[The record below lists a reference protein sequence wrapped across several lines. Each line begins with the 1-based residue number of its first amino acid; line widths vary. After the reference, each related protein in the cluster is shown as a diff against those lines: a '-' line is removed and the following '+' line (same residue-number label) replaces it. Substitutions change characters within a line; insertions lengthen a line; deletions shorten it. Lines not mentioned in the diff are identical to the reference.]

1 MNGNFQ
7 EQLKQIMQKFKKTS
21 KRMLVLL
28 ALVPFV
34 IIAILGA
41 SVYQIMK
48 HDGTFDEGDWA
59 NTQYAASEYANS
71 ASIDENGNIN
81 TTMTAE
87 ALWQKLLDENSRVTY
102 YLDGPEDLAKL
113 MNAQLVTQYLDTRK
127 NPDKEI
133 NWDKKID
140 IESTEVQGIIK
151 LKRATDDGQTKTMTY
166 VDPETFQSYID
177 SYNSSGSDSD
187 REKALSH
194 FTLDKKVTGTTIGGE
209 LQVING
215 VEMTELTTS
224 GRVTF
229 YNGDGSPT
237 EGGPE
242 DRHGQPLADGKCA
255 SKELAPDYSVIY
267 IETQESG
274 DASFAN
280 GKFFY
285 VCDTGGGLQS
295 NQIDVY
301 ANVSQSEMN
310 AAPYGSTNS
319 AKIYLVEEDVTWEE
333 YQSKYYNKTVG
344 DSSTTSDI
352 ESGIGDNIEDTG
364 NQSGDNETQAD
375 SEHLLYWPTD
385 GTNITSD
392 FGNRDAPVAG
402 ASTNHKGVDIGV
414 GVGTNVYACEAGTV
428 INANNSDSA
437 GNWIEIDHGNGYTS
451 KYMHNSELKVSVG
464 DVVEKGQLIALSGN
478 TGNSSGP
485 HLHFQIEYNEEPL
498 DPMSFK
504 YNNDL
509 GNGTSGFGYNE
520 FNGANAT
527 ETTYVAKVATWT
539 ETTETVESN
548 DPNVE
553 EYSNTTYNMTTT
565 EINYQE
571 MVQGYTMPFDYLW
584 VLLVM
589 TQDKEFVFDLADL
602 VYDSEIEITV
612 HDNLDV
618 NTKEDH
624 YEYTRRDKVQTTQA
638 NVSVTYN
645 GTSSGF
651 SKTDGFTPKEY
662 DTPCETTK
670 TTITRTNTLD
680 ICLTKANVWIV
691 DYERKYEYQ
700 GNQQGEPNAGNVSN
714 LANVDYGDPET
725 ISEDRNGDGESFRQA
740 KQAEFVNAG
749 YVDVSASL
757 TGVSCNVWHGVFDI
771 TEQITTTVD
780 TKMYTSTPG
789 ELEEKTDRDSD
800 EENFVTIFL
809 KDSSMQAR
817 HYILD
822 APQWLFD
829 MLEGNDSTKEMV
841 DLTKYLLY
849 KATGKSFGV
858 TEFDFSIFYPQE
870 LEEAG
875 SDDYIVHTEK
885 SSPEIVITDKSILK
899 RAFQGAKGAGTENLV
914 QYVDSF
920 IKYQEEYKVN
930 AVFAAA
936 VAINE
941 CGAGT
946 NCQIGGNNW
955 YSIKSSDGWRSYA
968 TPDEA
973 IKDFFELIANGS
985 YYFKDNKF
993 TVTDIGMVY
1002 CEDADKPGGWI
1013 ESVKAYM
1020 TNMFNAVGIYPVSEE
1035 TGSKVEGFMAALEKY
1050 SQTAQKEKRQWRYS
1064 NSGHSSTFDKAIK
1077 DNNRVVNCA
1086 MTIVW
1091 ALKEVGVLEGN
1102 QRIYMNLG
1110 TPKYINVSESQI
1122 KKYAQIIN
1130 AKGKTA
1136 KALIASGELK
1146 RGDICGWSGIVH
1158 TNVYA
1163 GNKQWYD
1170 SGHWKENGA
1179 GEKDSNGNN
1188 KETFTTFG
1196 PISPSSL
1203 NNKWKVKTIIRLNAD
1218 TGGDFV
1224 AIAKKCHD
1232 YVRENRFS
1240 YGGGN
1245 SIPIDESGGKTID
1258 CSSFVSWVCYE
1269 YGYKDFKGGQQ
1280 STDTLLGVARSHGW
1294 TIKDGSEAVAGDI
1307 LLRTGHTEIYA
1318 GNGKSYNCGSDESIL
1333 AEIESCTPS
1342 RFTYAITVTPP
1353 K

>member
-7 EQLKQIMQKFKKTS
+7 EQLKQIMQKFKKAS

-28 ALVPFV
+28 ALIPFI

-41 SVYQIMK
+41 SVYQIFK

-71 ASIDENGNIN
+71 TSIDENGNIN

-87 ALWQKLLDENSRVTY
+87 ALWQKLLDEDSRVTY
-102 YLDGPEDLAKL
+102 YLDGPEELAKL
-113 MNAQLVTQYLDTRK
+113 MNAQLVTQYLDTRE
-127 NPDKEI
+127 NPDEEI
-133 NWDKKID
+133 DWDKVTD
-140 IESTEVQGIIK
+140 INSTEVQGIIK

-177 SYNSSGSDSD
+177 SYNSSGSESD
-187 REKALSH
+187 RERALSH
-194 FTLDKKVTGTTIGGE
+194 FTLDKTVTGTTVGGE

-215 VEMTELTTS
+215 VSMTELTTS

-242 DRHGQPLADGKCA
+242 DKHGQPLADGKCA
-255 SKELAPDYSVIY
+255 SKELAPDESVIY

-301 ANVSQSEMN
+301 ANVGQSELN
-310 AAPYGSTNS
+310 TAPYGSTNS

-344 DSSTTSDI
+344 DNSTSSDI
-352 ESGIGDNIEDTG
+352 STAIDNNIENAN
-364 NQSGDNETQAD
+364 NQTDDATAEVDESQ
-375 SEHLLYWPTD
+375 LLYWPTQD
-385 GTNITSD
+385 GEVTSEY
-392 FGNRDAPVAG
+392 GG
-402 ASTNHKGVDIGV
+402 EENHKGIDIGV
-414 GVGTNVYACEAGTV
+414 SEGTNVYSCEDGTV
-428 INANNSDSA
+428 INKGNSDSS
-437 GNWIEIDHGNGYTS
+437 GRWVEIDHGNGYTS
-451 KYMHNSELKVSVG
+451 KYTHNSEIKVDVG
-464 DVVEKGQLIALSGN
+464 EVVEKGQLIALSGS
-478 TGNSSGP
+478 TGSSEQTQGA
-485 HLHFQIEYNEEPL
+485 HLHFQIEYNEEPV

-504 YNNDL
+504 YNNDM
-509 GNGTSGFGYNE
+509 GTGTGGFGYND
-520 FNGANAT
+520 FNDSNAT
-527 ETTYVAKVATWT
+527 ETTYTAKVATWT

-565 EINYQE
+565 EINYQD
-571 MVQGYTMPFDYLW
+571 MVSGYTMPFDYLW
-584 VLLVM
+584 VFLVM

-602 VYDSEIEITV
+602 VYNSEIEITV

-618 NTKEDH
+618 NTKVDT
-624 YEYTRRDKVQTTQA
+624 YNYTRREKVQTTNA
-638 NVSVTYN
+638 NVTVSYD
-645 GTSSGF
+645 GTSSSF
-651 SKTDGFTPKEY
+651 SKTDGFTAQEY

-670 TTITRTNTLD
+670 TTIKKVNTLD

-700 GNQQGEPNAGNVSN
+700 GDQQGSAQGGDASS
-714 LANVDYGDPET
+714 LANVDYGDPES
-725 ISEDRNGDGESFRQA
+725 ISEDRNGDGESFRQE
-740 KQAEFVNAG
+740 KQAEYTSAG
-749 YVDVSASL
+749 HQNVSSSL
-757 TGVSCNVWHGVFDI
+757 DGVSCNVWHGVFDI
-771 TEQITTTVD
+771 TETITTTVD

-789 ELEEKTDRDSD
+789 EVKEKTDKNSD
-800 EENFVTIFL
+800 EENFVTVFL

-817 HYILD
+817 TYIMD

-849 KATGKSFGV
+849 KATGRSFGV

-870 LEEAG
+870 LQEAG

-885 SSPEIVITDKSILK
+885 SSPEIVITDKDTLIK
-899 RAFQGAKGAGTENLV
+899 AFQGAKGAGTENLV
-914 QYVDSF
+914 EYVDAF
-920 IKYQEEYKVN
+920 LKFQEEYKVN

-936 VAINE
+936 VTINE

-955 YSIKSSDGWRSYA
+955 YSIKDGSGGWRSYSS
-968 TPDEA
+968 PRGA

-985 YYFKDNKF
+985 YYFQDNKF
-993 TVTDIGMVY
+993 TVSEIGMVY

-1020 TNMFNAVGIYPVSEE
+1020 TNMFNAVGIYPTSSES
-1035 TGSKVEGFMAALEKY
+1035 GSGVESFMSALEKY
-1050 SQTAQKEKRQWRYS
+1050 SQTVQSEKRQWTYS
-1064 NSGHSSTFDKAIK
+1064 NTNNSDTFNQAIK
-1077 DNNRVVNCA
+1077 NDNRKVNCA
-1086 MTIVW
+1086 TTVIW
-1091 ALKEVGVLEGN
+1091 ALKDIGVLEKN

-1110 TPKYINVSESQI
+1110 TPRYINGAEKNI
-1122 KKYAQIIN
+1122 KKYAQVIN

-1136 KALIASGELK
+1136 KALVETGELK
-1146 RGDICGWSGIVH
+1146 RGDICGWSGITH

-1170 SGHWKENGA
+1170 SGHWDENGV
-1179 GEKDSNGNN
+1179 GSGGKY
-1188 KETFTTFG
+1188 FTTFG
-1196 PISPSSL
+1196 PISPKTL

-1218 TGGDFV
+1218 SGGDFLAV
-1224 AIAKKCHD
+1224 AKRCHD
-1232 YVRENRFS
+1232 YVRDNGFT
-1240 YGGGN
+1240 YLQTPHN
-1245 SIPIDESGGKTID
+1245 TIPIDESGYKTID
-1258 CSSFVSWVCYE
+1258 CSSYVSWVCYE
-1269 YGYKDFKGGQQ
+1269 YGYKDFKGSQE
-1280 STDTLLGVARSHGW
+1280 SSDSILSKAREHNW
-1294 TIKDGSEAVAGDI
+1294 IIKDASEAVAGDI
-1307 LLRTGHTEIYA
+1307 LQRSGHVEIYA
-1318 GNGKSYNCGSDESIL
+1318 GNGKAYNCGGPNSIK
-1333 AEIESCTPS
+1333 ADISNSNPS

>member
-7 EQLKQIMQKFKKTS
+7 EQLKQIMQKFKKAS

-28 ALVPFV
+28 ALIPFI

-41 SVYQIMK
+41 SVYQIFK

-71 ASIDENGNIN
+71 TSIDENGNIN

-87 ALWQKLLDENSRVTY
+87 ALWQKLLDEDSRVTY
-102 YLDGPEDLAKL
+102 YLDGPEELAKL
-113 MNAQLVTQYLDTRK
+113 MNAQLVTQYLDTRE
-127 NPDKEI
+127 NPDEEI
-133 NWDKKID
+133 DWDKVTD
-140 IESTEVQGIIK
+140 INSTEVQGIIK

-177 SYNSSGSDSD
+177 SYNSTGSDSD
-187 REKALSH
+187 RERALSH
-194 FTLDKKVTGTTIGGE
+194 FTLDKTVTGTTVGGE

-215 VEMTELTTS
+215 VSMTELTTS

-242 DRHGQPLADGKCA
+242 DKHGQPLADGKCA
-255 SKELAPDYSVIY
+255 SKELAPDESVIY

-301 ANVSQSEMN
+301 ANVGQSELN
-310 AAPYGSTNS
+310 TAPYGSTNS

-344 DSSTTSDI
+344 DNSTSSDI
-352 ESGIGDNIEDTG
+352 GTAIDNNIENAN
-364 NQSGDNETQAD
+364 NQTDDATAEVDESQ
-375 SEHLLYWPTD
+375 LLYWPTQD
-385 GTNITSD
+385 GEVTSEY
-392 FGNRDAPVAG
+392 GG
-402 ASTNHKGVDIGV
+402 EENHKGIDIGV
-414 GVGTNVYACEAGTV
+414 SEGTNVYSCEDGTV
-428 INANNSDSA
+428 INKGNSDSS
-437 GNWIEIDHGNGYTS
+437 GRWVEIDHGKGYTS
-451 KYMHNSELKVSVG
+451 KYTHNSEIKVDVG
-464 DVVEKGQLIALSGN
+464 EVVEKGQLIALSGS
-478 TGNSSGP
+478 TGSSEQTQGA
-485 HLHFQIEYNEEPL
+485 HLHFQIEYNEEPV

-504 YNNDL
+504 YNNDM
-509 GNGTSGFGYNE
+509 GTGTGGFGYND
-520 FNGANAT
+520 FNDSNAT
-527 ETTYVAKVATWT
+527 ETTYTAKVATWT

-565 EINYQE
+565 EINYQD
-571 MVQGYTMPFDYLW
+571 MVSGYTMPFDYLW
-584 VLLVM
+584 VFLVM

-602 VYDSEIEITV
+602 VYNSEIEITV

-618 NTKEDH
+618 NTKVDT
-624 YEYTRRDKVQTTQA
+624 YNYTRREKVQTTRA
-638 NVSVTYN
+638 DVTVSYE
-645 GTSSGF
+645 GASSSF
-651 SKTDGFTPKEY
+651 SKTDGFTAQEY

-670 TTITRTNTLD
+670 TTIRKVNTLD

-700 GNQQGEPNAGNVSN
+700 GDQQGSPQGGDASS
-714 LANVDYGDPET
+714 LANVDYGDPES
-725 ISEDRNGDGESFRQA
+725 ISEDRNGDGESFRQE
-740 KQAEFVNAG
+740 KQAEYTSAG
-749 YVDVSASL
+749 HQNVSSSL
-757 TGVSCNVWHGVFDI
+757 DGVSCNVWHGVFDI
-771 TEQITTTVD
+771 TETITTTVD

-789 ELEEKTDRDSD
+789 EVKEKTDKNSD
-800 EENFVTIFL
+800 EENFVTVFL

-817 HYILD
+817 TYIMD

-849 KATGKSFGV
+849 KATGRSFGV

-870 LEEAG
+870 LQEAG

-885 SSPEIVITDKSILK
+885 SSPEIVITDKDTLIK
-899 RAFQGAKGAGTENLV
+899 AFQGAKGAGTENLV
-914 QYVDSF
+914 EYVDAF
-920 IKYQEEYKVN
+920 LKFQEEYKVN

-936 VAINE
+936 VTINE

-955 YSIKSSDGWRSYA
+955 YSIKDGSGGWRSYSS
-968 TPDEA
+968 PRGA

-985 YYFKDNKF
+985 YYFQDNKF
-993 TVTDIGMVY
+993 TVSEIGMVY

-1020 TNMFNAVGIYPVSEE
+1020 TNMFNAVGIYPTSSES
-1035 TGSKVEGFMAALEKY
+1035 GSGVESFMSALEKY
-1050 SQTAQKEKRQWRYS
+1050 SQTVQSEKRQWTYS
-1064 NSGHSSTFDKAIK
+1064 NTNNSDTFDQAIK
-1077 DNNRVVNCA
+1077 NDNRKVNCA
-1086 MTIVW
+1086 TTVIW
-1091 ALKEVGVLEGN
+1091 ALKDIGVLEKN

-1110 TPKYINVSESQI
+1110 TPRYINGAEKNI
-1122 KKYAQIIN
+1122 KKYAQVIN

-1136 KALIASGELK
+1136 KALVETGELK
-1146 RGDICGWSGIVH
+1146 RGDICGWSGITH

-1170 SGHWKENGA
+1170 SGHWDENGV
-1179 GEKDSNGNN
+1179 GSGGKY
-1188 KETFTTFG
+1188 FTTFG
-1196 PISPSSL
+1196 PISPKTL

-1218 TGGDFV
+1218 SGGDFLAV
-1224 AIAKKCHD
+1224 AKRCHD
-1232 YVRENRFS
+1232 YVRDNGFT
-1240 YGGGN
+1240 YLQTPHN
-1245 SIPIDESGGKTID
+1245 TIPIDESGYKTID
-1258 CSSFVSWVCYE
+1258 CSSYVSWVCYE
-1269 YGYKDFKGGQQ
+1269 YGYKDFKGSQE
-1280 STDTLLGVARSHGW
+1280 SSDSILSKAREHNW
-1294 TIKDGSEAVAGDI
+1294 IIKDASEAVAGDI
-1307 LLRTGHTEIYA
+1307 LQRSGHVEIYA
-1318 GNGKSYNCGSDESIL
+1318 GNGKAYNCGGPNSIK
-1333 AEIESCTPS
+1333 ADISNSNPS

>member
-7 EQLKQIMQKFKKTS
+7 EQLKQIMQKFKKAS

-28 ALVPFV
+28 ALIPFI

-41 SVYQIMK
+41 SVYQIFK

-59 NTQYAASEYANS
+59 NTQYAASEYTNS
-71 ASIDENGNIN
+71 TSIDENGNIN

-87 ALWQKLLDENSRVTY
+87 ALWQKLLDEDSRVTY
-102 YLDGPEDLAKL
+102 YLDGPEELAKL

-127 NPDKEI
+127 NPDEEI
-133 NWDKKID
+133 DWNKVTD
-140 IESTEVQGIIK
+140 INSTEVQGIIK
-151 LKRATDDGQTKTMTY
+151 LKRATDDGQTKTMSY

-177 SYNSSGSDSD
+177 SYNSSGSESD
-187 REKALSH
+187 RERALSH
-194 FTLDKKVTGTTIGGE
+194 FTLDKTVTGTTIGGE

-215 VEMTELTTS
+215 VTMTELTTS

-237 EGGPE
+237 EGGSE
-242 DRHGQPLADGKCA
+242 DKHGQPLADGKCA
-255 SKELAPDYSVIY
+255 SKELAPDRSVIY
-267 IETQESG
+267 IETQDSG

-285 VCDTGGGLQS
+285 VCDTGGGLES

-301 ANVSQSEMN
+301 ANVGQSELN
-310 AAPYGSTNS
+310 ASPYGSYNNS
-319 AKIYLVEEDVTWEE
+319 KIYLVEEDVTWEE

-344 DSSTTSDI
+344 DGTENTDNNQDDADGTGDTTA
-352 ESGIGDNIEDTG
+352 
-364 NQSGDNETQAD
+364 QAD
-375 SEHLLYWPTD
+375 EEHLLYWPTD

-392 FGNRDAPVAG
+392 FGNREAPTDG
-402 ASTNHKGVDIGV
+402 ASTDHKGIDIGV
-414 GVGTNVYACEAGTV
+414 GEGTNVYACEQGTV
-428 INANNSDSA
+428 INAGNSNSA

-478 TGNSSGP
+478 TGNSTGP

-509 GNGTSGFGYNE
+509 GTGTSGFGYNE
-520 FNGANAT
+520 FSGANAT
-527 ETTYVAKVATWT
+527 ETTYTAKVATWT

-553 EYSNTTYNMTTT
+553 EYSNTTYSMTTT
-565 EINYQE
+565 EINYQD
-571 MVQGYTMPFDYLW
+571 MVSGYTMPFDYLW
-584 VLLVM
+584 VFLVM

-602 VYDSEIEITV
+602 VYNSEIEITV

-618 NTKEDH
+618 NTKVDT
-624 YEYTRRDKVQTTQA
+624 YNYTRREKVQTTNA
-638 NVSVTYN
+638 NVTVSYD
-645 GTSSGF
+645 GTSSSF
-651 SKTDGFTPKEY
+651 SKTDGFTAQEY

-670 TTITRTNTLD
+670 TTIKKVNTLD
-680 ICLTKANVWIV
+680 ICLTKANIWIV

-700 GNQQGEPNAGNVSN
+700 GDQQGTPQGGEASS
-714 LANVDYGDPET
+714 LANVDYGDPES
-725 ISEDRNGDGESFRQA
+725 ISEDRNGDGESFRQE
-740 KQAEFVNAG
+740 KQAEYTSAG
-749 YVDVSASL
+749 HQNVSSSL
-757 TGVSCNVWHGVFDI
+757 NGVSCNVWHGVFDI
-771 TEQITTTVD
+771 TEAITTTVD

-789 ELEEKTDRDSD
+789 EVKEKTDKNSD
-800 EENFVTIFL
+800 EENFVTVFL

-885 SSPEIVITDKSILK
+885 SSPEIVITDKEILTK
-899 RAFQGAKGAGTENLV
+899 AFQGAKGAGTENLV
-914 QYVDSF
+914 EYVDAF
-920 IKYQEEYKVN
+920 LKFQEEYKVN

-955 YSIKSSDGWRSYA
+955 YSIKNTTPGGGTWRSYSS
-968 TPDEA
+968 PRGA
-973 IKDFFELIANGS
+973 IKDFFQLIAGVDENGEERNQI
-985 YYFKDNKF
+985 YFKANKF
-993 TVTDIGMVY
+993 TVSEIGMTY

-1020 TNMFNAVGIYPVSEE
+1020 TNMFNAVGIYPTTSES
-1035 TGSKVEGFMAALEKY
+1035 GSGVESFMSVLEQY
-1050 SQTAQKEKRQWRYS
+1050 SQTVQKDGNWHYS
-1064 NSGHSSTFDKAIK
+1064 NSGESSTFQSAIK
-1077 DNNRVVNCA
+1077 NHNKKTNCA
-1086 MTIVW
+1086 LMVSW
-1091 ALKEVGVLEGN
+1091 ALKDIDILEKD
-1102 QRIYMNLG
+1102 QKFY
-1110 TPKYINVSESQI
+1110 KSASKAVYINGAEKNI
-1122 KKYAQIIN
+1122 KKAAKIIKVN
-1130 AKGKTA
+1130 KTA
-1136 KALIASGELK
+1136 KSLIASGELQ
-1146 RGDICGWSGIVH
+1146 RGDICLWYGEQH

-1163 GNKQWYD
+1163 GNQKWYD
-1170 SGHWKENGA
+1170 AGRWRANGA
-1179 GEKDSNGNN
+1179 KQDEIFN
-1188 KETFTTFG
+1188 TFG
-1196 PISPSSL
+1196 PVKIETL
-1203 NNKWKVKTIIRLNAD
+1203 NNSWKIDTIIRLNSD
-1218 TGGDFV
+1218 SGGDFL
-1224 AIAKKCHD
+1224 AIAKRCHD
-1232 YVRENRFS
+1232 YVRENNFR
-1240 YGGGN
+1240 YDGGN
-1245 SIPIDESGGKTID
+1245 TIPIDESGNKIID
-1258 CSSFVSWVCYE
+1258 CSSYVSWVCYE
-1269 YGYKDFKGGQQ
+1269 YGYKDFKGGQV
-1280 STDTLLGVARSHGW
+1280 STGRLLGRARSHNW

-1318 GNGKSYNCGSDESIL
+1318 GNGQSYNCGSDESIL
-1333 AEIESCTPS
+1333 VEIENCDPS